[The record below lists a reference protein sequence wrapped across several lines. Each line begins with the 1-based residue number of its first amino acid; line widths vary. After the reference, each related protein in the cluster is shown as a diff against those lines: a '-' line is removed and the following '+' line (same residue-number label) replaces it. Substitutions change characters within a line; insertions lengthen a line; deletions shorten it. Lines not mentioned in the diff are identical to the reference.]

1 MAGIYIHIPFCKKAC
16 HYCDFHFSTSLK
28 LAEDLTTAICKEI
41 ELRKHFFK
49 TKIETVYF
57 GGGTPSI
64 LPNQLLKK
72 IFNSLQSHFDL
83 TNVIEFTFEAN
94 PDDINQE
101 KLSFLKDNGVNR
113 ISIGIQSFD
122 KKNLEFLNRVHN
134 EKEALTSIELTLQN
148 KFELSI
154 DLIYGIHS
162 STLNSWQ
169 NDLETFSQ
177 FPINHLSSYCLTIE
191 KDTVFGNWLDKKKI
205 DEVKED
211 KVIEQYNLLQDF
223 CEKENIEQY
232 EISNYAK
239 DRKYA
244 VHNSNYWK
252 QKPYLGIGPSAHSY
266 DIDKRYFN
274 ISQLPEI
281 KENDVVVVK
290 NNKRTVA
297 ILEALKS
304 TENIK
309 ELKENETIFKVLRVL
324 NDS

>member
-274 ISQLPEI
+274 LSLIHI
-281 KENDVVVVK
+281 
-290 NNKRTVA
+290 
-297 ILEALKS
+297 
-304 TENIK
+304 
-309 ELKENETIFKVLRVL
+309 
-324 NDS
+324 